1 ILVSPLVWFGM
12 EKWLQTFPYRDELN
26 ITLFILIG
34 SSVLLVSIITVA
46 LSILKISRM
55 KAVRLIATQ

>member
-1 ILVSPLVWFGM
+1 M
-12 EKWLQTFPYRDELN
+12 EKWLETFPYRDELSF
-26 ITLFILIG
+26 TLFILIG
-34 SSVLLVSIITVA
+34 GCVLLVSIITVA